1 MNLHPTRVTLRVEA
15 PPQGLSGADALRSL
29 FYGLRGL
36 GNRLAIVSV
45 YGGSFSPEAGLHTI
59 TKRNHGRAPHKID
72 LWPGYSGEDKWQRRG
87 HLVQAAATAVALL
100 TGHSEDHSPVIA
112 RSDVMGLGTIWP
124 LLTDIKL
131 DTLQEVGGKVTA
143 MVYQRWLDSIGMG
156 AASLMEVEAKLR
168 IGRATGSLMKQG
180 KMTMSSVLKWAKVGG
195 YKGDYTDLVEEFW
208 PNNTEVDRGL

>member
-1 MNLHPTRVTLRVEA
+1 MILHPTRVTLRVED
-15 PPQGLSGADALRSL
+15 PPPGLSGADALRAL

-59 TKRNHGRAPHKID
+59 TKRIHGRASHKID
-72 LWPGYSGEDKWQRRG
+72 LWPSQQEGDKWQRRG
-87 HLVQAAATAVALL
+87 YLVRSAATAVALL
-100 TGHSEDHSPVIA
+100 TGHSEDPAPVIA
-112 RSDVMGLGTIWP
+112 QADEKGLETIWP

-156 AASLMEVEAKLR
+156 TASLMEVEAKLR
-168 IGRATGSLMKQG
+168 IGRATGSLLKQG
-180 KMTMSSVLKWAKVGG
+180 KMTMSSVLKWARVGG

-208 PNNTEVDRGL
+208 P